1 MFTSD
6 KGVMWAEHGLADKG
20 FPYLGDLRVP
30 VLLRWP
36 GHVTP
41 GTSDPRL
48 AANIDIAPTIL
59 DAVGLA
65 PTPAR
70 PMDGRSLLAPEGPRT
85 LLGEWWVTPKRRFYA
100 PTWSALLT
108 SRFEFVEYRTVH
120 HVIAREYC
128 DLVRDRGS
136 SGTSSTTGSA
146 GTARTSK
153 RSTSGSE
160 RCGAA
165 PVRRVH
171 SRITRRDDGPDHPA
185 ALPDL
190 VGRGIEP
197 HERRWPSIGR

>member
-6 KGVMWAEHGLADKG
+6 NGVMWAEHGLADKG

-108 SRFEFVEYRTVH
+108 SRFEFVEYRTVR
-120 HVIAREYC
+120 HVIAREYY
-128 DLVRDRGS
+128 DLVRDPWELRNLLNDGIRGN
-136 SGTSSTTGSA
+136 
-146 GTARTSK
+146 
-153 RSTSGSE
+153 
-160 RCGAA
+160 
-165 PVRRVH
+165 
-171 SRITRRDDGPDHPA
+171 GPDVQ
-185 ALPDL
+185 ALHVRL
-190 VGRGIEP
+190 RALRSCAGA
-197 HERRWPSIGR
+197 SCA